1 MSKETDV
8 AWAAGLFEGEGCITD
23 DKKKYRRL
31 QMNMTDE
38 DVMKKFVRIVD
49 YGNLKGPHLPRKR
62 MEENPSGK
70 RKPFWYWGVGKRS
83 EVLRILKMFIPY
95 FGKRRSQKAIEAINK
110 IETFN

>member
-1 MSKETDV
+1 MNKETDV
-8 AWAAGLFEGEGCITD
+8 AWAAGLFEGEGCISN

-31 QMNMTDE
+31 SINMTDE
-38 DVMKKFVRIVD
+38 DVMKRFVRIVA
-49 YGNLKGPHLPRKR
+49 YGNLKGPHLPRKS
-62 MEENPSGK
+62 ENPNGK
-70 RKPFWYWGVGKRS
+70 YKPFWQWGVGKRS